1 MAEVM
6 SLRTDEVEV
15 RKSQSLWHR

>member
-6 SLRTDEVEV
+6 SLRADEVEV